1 MAELVAHVRQAVRV
15 ALRKR
20 SFVATL
26 GVGIGASSA
35 AFSVL
40 NALTLKPVAYADS
53 RRVCLLQA
61 WDEARNRSSFAMP
74 AGAFVALAAEAA
86 SFERVAA
93 YRYWSVALAGEGAP
107 ERAQGYRVTGEAFPL
122 LATPALLGRTLGPD
136 DARPGAEKVVVLS
149 HGLWQRRF
157 AGASSAIGR
166 PRRLDGETHTVVG
179 VMPEHFEFPVHNFKG
194 ELWVPL
200 PLDEAAL
207 AADPY
212 AAGSVVAIGRLRK
225 GGDQRAAEVEARRA
239 FERRAAATPEPFRT
253 LGVRV
258 MPLQELG
265 AREARPPL
273 AALLGA
279 AQSKRWIVRLAA
291 GRRTP

>member
-136 DARPGAEKVVVLS
+136 DARPGAAGNMVSAHHRHAARATRTGTVL
-149 HGLWQRRF
+149 G
-157 AGASSAIGR
+157 
-166 PRRLDGETHTVVG
+166 
-179 VMPEHFEFPVHNFKG
+179 M
-194 ELWVPL
+194 L
-200 PLDEAAL
+200 PSQAWWL
-207 AADPY
+207 AASGLLVLTGV
-212 AAGSVVAIGRLRK
+212 AVAGSMLFLGGTVRGR
-225 GGDQRAAEVEARRA
+225 
-239 FERRAAATPEPFRT
+239 
-253 LGVRV
+253 
-258 MPLQELG
+258 
-265 AREARPPL
+265 
-273 AALLGA
+273 
-279 AQSKRWIVRLAA
+279 
-291 GRRTP
+291 